1 MKTQLYFLKLVYCEC
16 VTHIDQ
22 AIGITVP
29 EGRQHRG
36 IVQVGHVGHVLAAD
50 ELGGVH
56 HDKLVLG
63 NILGLQNVQ
72 KEINWLL
79 YIRKKLK
86 NVQIAT
92 NLTK

>member
-1 MKTQLYFLKLVYCEC
+1 MFK
-16 VTHIDQ
+16 VTTYVDH
-22 AIGITVP
+22 AVGITVP

-36 IVQVGHVGHVLAAD
+36 VVQVGHVGHVLAAD
-50 ELGGVH
+50 ELRGVH

-72 KEINWLL
+72 REIN